1 MNQQIEEFCY
11 IILIITFTSALPV
24 TVKKVQFVQESLV
37 PYKHTYHLH
46 AKHISYVKFYCC
58 YFETYNYKYNIANYN
73 NLLQTF
79 IHTSQHIH
87 SAMLIS
93 FFTCINEQSLLQL
106 VPLKSGVHET
116 YSQHI
121 LRLRLK
127 FVAHFKVDFSIDL
140 ILINLINLP
149 FIMIQVF
156 SSSLT
161 RISNSYSL

>member
-1 MNQQIEEFCY
+1 
-11 IILIITFTSALPV
+11 
-24 TVKKVQFVQESLV
+24 
-37 PYKHTYHLH
+37 
-46 AKHISYVKFYCC
+46 
-58 YFETYNYKYNIANYN
+58 
-73 NLLQTF
+73 
-79 IHTSQHIH
+79 
-87 SAMLIS
+87 MLIS

-121 LRLRLK
+121 LRLCLK